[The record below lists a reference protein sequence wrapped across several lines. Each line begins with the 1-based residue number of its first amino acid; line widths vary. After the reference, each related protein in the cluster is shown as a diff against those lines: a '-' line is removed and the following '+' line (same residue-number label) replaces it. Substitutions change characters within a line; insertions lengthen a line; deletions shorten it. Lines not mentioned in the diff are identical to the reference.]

1 MSKKPAKHDQLSLT
15 LRLVAGAY
23 LLYSAWKIRGA
34 VAENPFFLVAI
45 IVFVIAGAFI
55 VGHAALRLIKGQYA
69 KPGDS
74 TETEPETEE

>member
-34 VAENPFFLVAI
+34 VADNLFFLVAI

-55 VGHAALRLIKGQYA
+55 VGHSAWCLYKGMYA
-69 KPGDS
+69 KPG
-74 TETEPETEE
+74 EEEETEEE

>member
-23 LLYSAWKIRGA
+23 LLYSAWEIRGA
-34 VAENPFFLVAI
+34 VADNLFFLVAI

-55 VGHAALRLIKGQYA
+55 VGHSAWRLYKGMYA
-69 KPGDS
+69 KPG
-74 TETEPETEE
+74 TEEETEEE